1 MSFNMRRLSW
11 GGLLR
16 NLEHD
21 PKGNYYHNHIYM
33 VDRDGHRKYLQLKRM
48 ADGTP
53 YFVEV
58 REQNDHK

>member
-1 MSFNMRRLSW
+1 MRRLSW

-16 NLEHD
+16 ILGRD
-21 PKGNYYHNHIYM
+21 PRGNYLHSHVYM

-53 YFVEV
+53 YFIEV
-58 REQNDHK
+58 RENGGWKE

>member
-11 GGLLR
+11 DGLLR
-16 NLEHD
+16 ILGRD
-21 PKGNYYHNHIYM
+21 PRGNYLHQHVYM
-33 VDRDGHRKYLQLKRM
+33 LDRDGHRKYLQLKRM
-48 ADGTP
+48 ADGSP